1 MRHQALWPGRRQLHS
16 FSLCV
21 IGADNVSKLLF
32 VYQIIE
38 LIFNRILIM
47 EIYETPKVEIIQVEV
62 EKGLAVSPNSLPD
75 YGDRY
80 W

>member
-1 MRHQALWPGRRQLHS
+1 M
-16 FSLCV
+16 SL
-21 IGADNVSKLLF
+21 GYLF

-62 EKGLAVSPNSLPD
+62 EKGFAVSPNSLPD